1 MLWADLHAGIAGYAN
16 IRLAGRNLALK
27 GAQSLGGTV
36 LSAGATLGLV
46 AVYDA
51 AF

>member
-16 IRLAGRNLALK
+16 IRLARGDLALE

-36 LSAGATLGLV
+36 FGAGATLGLV

>member
-1 MLWADLHAGIAGYAN
+1 MLWADLYAGIAGYAN
-16 IRLAGRNLALK
+16 IRLARGNLALK

-36 LSAGATLGLV
+36 FGAGATLGLV